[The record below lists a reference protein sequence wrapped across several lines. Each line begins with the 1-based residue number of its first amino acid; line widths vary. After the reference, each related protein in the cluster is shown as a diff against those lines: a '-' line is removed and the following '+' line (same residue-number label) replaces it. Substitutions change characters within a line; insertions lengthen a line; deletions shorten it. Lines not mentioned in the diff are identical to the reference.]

1 MFISGLVAVS
11 HSSHLTG
18 HGSRQSQLGFRKE
31 LTDEKNAMDG
41 LAGAVS
47 KVLTGK
53 HNIVK
58 YTILGSLGS
67 DPEEGTTSP
76 LRPGAMN
83 IVDVA
88 TVILEKLKVKSVH
101 LDVRLCGRIAVLRQ
115 LISENDD
122 NKYWGDVDKNLA
134 SVHEKYPDPAQQSR
148 FIKKYV
154 LDPDLKTYGA
164 VDLKSLDTPSA
175 AVAGSSNTSQTA
187 TTPIRDDDEE

>member
-1 MFISGLVAVS
+1 MVLANPSW
-11 HSSHLTG
+11 
-18 HGSRQSQLGFRKE
+18 GFATE
-31 LTDEKNAMDG
+31 LTDKKSAMDS

-53 HNIVK
+53 RNIVK

-67 DPEEGTTSP
+67 DPEEGATSP

-88 TVILEKLKVKSVH
+88 TAILEKLKVNSVR
-101 LDVRLCGRIAVLRQ
+101 LDVRLCGKIAVLRQ

-134 SVHEKYPDPAQQSR
+134 SVREKYPDPVRQSR

-175 AVAGSSNTSQTA
+175 AVAGSLNASQTA
-187 TTPIRDDDEE
+187 TTPTGDDDEE